1 MQIREAKTKEEIIFC
16 GKALLEFRQNLDPNT
31 YVEQTLRMMK
41 EGFRL
46 LYIANEEE
54 TSAAAILGFRIHE
67 MLRTGVMIYIDDLF
81 TFSENRGKGY
91 AGSLLKQVDMIAA
104 ERGIK
109 IITLDSGFMLHPAH
123 RLYLN
128 SGYVL
133 GAHHFVKVI

>member
-1 MQIREAKTKEEIIFC
+1 MQIKEAITKEEIIFC
-16 GKALLEFRQNLDPNT
+16 GKAMLEFRQNLDPNT

-41 EGFRL
+41 DGFRL
-46 LYIANEEE
+46 LYIENEEK
-54 TSAAAILGFRIHE
+54 TSAAAILGFRVQE

-81 TFSENRGKGY
+81 TFSDSRGKGY
-91 AGSLLKQVDMIAA
+91 AGSLLKQVDIIAA

-109 IITLDSGFMLHPAH
+109 SVTLDSGFTLYPAH

-133 GAHHFVKVI
+133 GAHHFVKAI